1 MVIVLYYL
9 NAYIRIPR
17 APESCGR
24 MARLAR
30 ASVYGFYTSQRS
42 TQVSPTTQRYVR
54 GYMHTILPGVDIRVL
69 SVCHACSATL
79 IESEY
84 KQSSA
89 LITATVL
96 LHRRV

>member
-1 MVIVLYYL
+1 MVVVIVLFERVYPY
-9 NAYIRIPR
+9 PTR

-69 SVCHACSATL
+69 SVSC
-79 IESEY
+79 
-84 KQSSA
+84 
-89 LITATVL
+89 V
-96 LHRRV
+96 